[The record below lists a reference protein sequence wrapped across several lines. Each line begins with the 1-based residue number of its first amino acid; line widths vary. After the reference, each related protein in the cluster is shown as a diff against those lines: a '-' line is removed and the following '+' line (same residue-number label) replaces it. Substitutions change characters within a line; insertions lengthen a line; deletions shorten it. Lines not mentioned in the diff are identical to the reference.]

1 MHTPARTQ
9 TLLCLLSFLAGSQ
22 AAFAGAG
29 EEGGVAP
36 TMKDCEQTDSAPL
49 VVRACTAML
58 KAATEPEERKRLLFL
73 RATGWMKEEDFDAAA
88 DDYTA
93 ILDIEKDNLTALEGR
108 GNANLKGGAFS
119 QSITDW
125 TRLLEL
131 KPEQDRYYRNRG
143 QAQLGAKKFEEALA
157 DFEKSIIIAP
167 QEIDAYIGRAQ
178 VYSAMGNIEQSKR
191 EFERGIAV
199 NDRYLPLFWIRGEM
213 AYEWGDR
220 DLSIA
225 SYVRVLEIN
234 SLYEDARRRLQ
245 RAGILHPP

>member
-1 MHTPARTQ
+1 
-9 TLLCLLSFLAGSQ
+9 
-22 AAFAGAG
+22 
-29 EEGGVAP
+29 
-36 TMKDCEQTDSAPL
+36 MKDCEQTDSSPL

-58 KAATEPEERKRLLFL
+58 RADNLAPAERMRLYFL
-73 RATGWMKEEDFDAAA
+73 RATGWMKEEEFQAAA

-93 ILDIEKDNLTALEGR
+93 ILEIEKDNVRGLEGR
-108 GNANLKGGAFS
+108 GAANLKGAAFKD
-119 QSITDW
+119 SIADW
-125 TRLLEL
+125 TRLIAI
-131 KPEQDRYYRNRG
+131 KPDGDSYYRSRG
-143 QAQLGAKKFEEALA
+143 QAYMGAKAYDEALA
-157 DFEKSIIIAP
+157 DFEKSITIAP
-167 QEIDAYIGRAQ
+167 KEIDAYIGRAQ
-178 VYSAMGNIEQSKR
+178 VYSAMGNIEQAKR
-191 EFERGIAV
+191 EFERGIAA